1 VFAKIRN
8 YDPGCQSARQ
18 ISDIMDLAADIITQE
33 ELDSLDIFHIIEVDP
48 IIPRTRMPMKFNAAH
63 SSQVGNAAC
72 ERNPRLE
79 IDGEVVLDGQEY
91 DLSPDEKPV
100 LLPGP

>member
-1 VFAKIRN
+1 MPYRSSISFDEKAQKFIEFVGRKCPAVFAKIRN

-48 IIPRTRMPMKFNAAH
+48 IIPRTRMPMKFNRRA
-63 SSQVGNAAC
+63 
-72 ERNPRLE
+72 
-79 IDGEVVLDGQEY
+79 
-91 DLSPDEKPV
+91 
-100 LLPGP
+100 